1 MVGLHKIGGRNWV
14 RERATAPGISGQ
26 SGIEIWCVKDGECL
40 RFGVGLRC
48 REKLTERR
56 DI

>member
-26 SGIEIWCVKDGECL
+26 SGIEI
-40 RFGVGLRC
+40 
-48 REKLTERR
+48 
-56 DI
+56 